1 MILQAL
7 LSSTESQDVAT
18 IEVDRVADNSYQL
31 QGRGDPVI
39 YGVNYY
45 VAPAPIIQVRLWPIV
60 GWMYGPVYRPYRS
73 VFYFGYYPRY
83 YRPWTPVRIH
93 VYRTRTVHYTTRRN
107 FTVVRASRV
116 TSVTKVGYRPSSSR
130 LVKKGAVTKT
140 HTSASGVQ
148 TDVTKVGKQGTNL
161 ETGRTKVTHPETGQ
175 SRVVK
180 GASRTRVNS
189 NTGTKTKVSAGK
201 VKGSK
206 GGKKTKVKK
215 TKTEKA
221 KKKPG

>member
-1 MILQAL
+1 M
-7 LSSTESQDVAT
+7 
-18 IEVDRVADNSYQL
+18 
-31 QGRGDPVI
+31 
-39 YGVNYY
+39 
-45 VAPAPIIQVRLWPIV
+45 
-60 GWMYGPVYRPYRS
+60 
-73 VFYFGYYPRY
+73 
-83 YRPWTPVRIH
+83 
-93 VYRTRTVHYTTRRN
+93 YRTRTVHYTTRRN
-107 FTVVRASRV
+107 FTVVRTSRV

-140 HTSASGVQ
+140 HTSTSGVQ
-148 TDVTKVGKQGTNL
+148 TNVTKVGKQRTNL
-161 ETGRTKVTHPETGQ
+161 ETGRTVTAKAGSKNVTNPNTGNTRTTQGISRTVSNPNTGKTTNIKAGRTRVTHPETGQ

-180 GASRTRVNS
+180 GASSTRVNS